1 MNGDKRKGKEM
12 HPSPQEVT
20 DEVAYIKHMIDVGD
34 FDEIH
39 EMIKYWKAVK
49 SLGLAAGLIRRLVIG
64 TAAFLAAVAAIAL
77 SFDSAREGVKKWLG
91 F

>member
-1 MNGDKRKGKEM
+1 MTGKKEGT
-12 HPSPQEVT
+12 SEEVN
-20 DEVAYIKHMIDVGD
+20 DEIAYIKHMIDAGD
-34 FDEIH
+34 FTEIH

-49 SLGLAAGLIRRLVIG
+49 SFGVFAGMIRRLVIG
-64 TAAFLAAVAAIAL
+64 AAAFIAAISAIAL